1 MTVQSNLKV
10 SDKQANA
17 KLAQL
22 DKYQTGVAE
31 VPISITGG

>member
-1 MTVQSNLKV
+1 MTVQYNLKV
-10 SDKQANA
+10 SDKQASA

-22 DKYQTGVAE
+22 HKYKSGVAE